1 LLSSR
6 NFRRPLTIVVALVVV
21 GISLFIYR
29 SNFRPSSP
37 AEHGFTRA
45 GVVDGDTLWVKYTER
60 SDGRQIA
67 LQTTGRDSGLCNASG
82 PATDGYFVCAGGAG
96 HTYAFATLV
105 PPGVARVEM
114 ATSSGVVN
122 FTVLPP
128 MAGTS
133 DALAAAVIRGAS
145 MSPQF
150 GSVTYYDQTNHKVSS
165 PVQVAPSV
173 SGSGQH

>member
-1 LLSSR
+1 MLSSR
-6 NFRRPLTIVVALVVV
+6 NFREPLTIVVALVVA
-21 GISLFIYR
+21 GICLFIYR
-29 SNFRPSSP
+29 SNSRASSP

-45 GVVDGDTLWVKYTER
+45 GVVDGDTLWVKYTEQP
-60 SDGRQIA
+60 DGRQIA
-67 LQTTGRDSGLCNASG
+67 LQTTGRDNGLCNASG

-114 ATSSGVVN
+114 ATSSGLVN

-145 MSPQF
+145 GSPQF
-150 GSVTYYDQTNHKVSS
+150 DSVTYYDQSNRKLS
-165 PVQVAPSV
+165 PPGQVAPSV
-173 SGSGQH
+173 SGSGTH